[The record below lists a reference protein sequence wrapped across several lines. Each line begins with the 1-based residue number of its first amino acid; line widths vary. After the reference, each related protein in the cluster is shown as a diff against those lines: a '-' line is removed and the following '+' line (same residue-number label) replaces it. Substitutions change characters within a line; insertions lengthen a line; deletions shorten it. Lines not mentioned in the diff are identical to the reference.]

1 MAGNDGPQSL
11 RELLTT
17 IVGTIRDTNLAVG
30 ELRSKVESSMA
41 RTEAREERVRDE
53 IKVLFAKQRETG
65 EIVTAI
71 KLDYV
76 PRPALGDCQTRHAR
90 ERSEDQKAQ
99 ETCRM
104 LHLKERTEDL
114 KSLTD
119 RGVLV
124 LERSEEDRATI
135 ADLQKN
141 VTKINVQIARWGGVI
156 AAGVVVAELIARAWK
171 G

>member
-65 EIVTAI
+65 EIVTVTGAGA
-71 KLDYV
+71 V
-76 PRPALGDCQTRHAR
+76 VSAGRPAGSGPLPWISTALAIATSAR
-90 ERSEDQKAQ
+90 PAS
-99 ETCRM
+99 
-104 LHLKERTEDL
+104 
-114 KSLTD
+114 SD
-119 RGVLV
+119 RVSGWA
-124 LERSEEDRATI
+124 SS
-135 ADLQKN
+135 
-141 VTKINVQIARWGGVI
+141 
-156 AAGVVVAELIARAWK
+156 
-171 G
+171 